1 MELLPVNGAALAT
14 DPRAAEAIRA
24 VGARHGVDYLD
35 DGAVSALLAER
46 RRAMDAERRHPSAWL
61 GILALTAGLILPFVV
76 PMIRTLSERRL
87 VAVLAASGCLV
98 VIGVALT
105 VYAYTRWK
113 RALMHPTLAGYRE
126 TLGIARAHGIPLTH
140 VPPWLEGKSGPEGG
154 KGAAPV
160 PSYPPVEP
168 LDVETSAVDVPRS
181 EAPSGSGGADQEQ
194 QADGLAPATP
204 TPVAVPPKPAA
215 VSEYEWRVNEGGWHD
230 EAGCLLI
237 LVGGGGAAYAA
248 TSSEPGAYAAL
259 ILVPLALYVW
269 LVGSRQGNEKERL
282 RQEALT
288 YVRAIAAAQAAGAR
302 VPELSFELRKLVDDA

>member
-1 MELLPVNGAALAT
+1 MDLLPVNGAALAA
-14 DPRAAEAIRA
+14 DPRAAEAIRG
-24 VGARHGVDYLD
+24 VSSRHGVDYTD

-61 GILALTAGLILPFVV
+61 GILALTVGLLLPFVV
-76 PMIRTLSERRL
+76 PMIRTLSEHRL
-87 VAVLAASGCLV
+87 IAVLAASGCLV
-98 VIGVALT
+98 VVGTALV

-113 RALMHPTLAGYRE
+113 RALNHPTLTGYRE

-140 VPPWLEGKSGPEGG
+140 IPPWLEGRSSPEGG

-168 LDVETSAVDVPRS
+168 SA
-181 EAPSGSGGADQEQ
+181 EADQVR
-194 QADGLAPATP
+194 QADGPAPATP

-215 VSEYEWRVNEGGWHD
+215 VSEYEWRVNEGGWHT

-237 LVGGGGAAYAA
+237 LLGGGGAAYAA
-248 TSSEPGAYAAL
+248 TSSEPGGYAAL
-259 ILVPLALYVW
+259 ILVPVALYAW

-282 RQEALT
+282 RQEALA
-288 YVRAIAAAQAAGAR
+288 YVRAIADAQAAGAQ
-302 VPELSFELRKLVDDA
+302 VPELSSELRKLVDEA